1 MAGPFFFPGENK
13 LKPINENT
21 AGNLQII
28 DLVRSLSILSV
39 LAYHL
44 APALNRFGGSH
55 SWLWE
60 RVSSNG
66 PGGVFMFFVVSGFL
80 ITRIIDRGPGKLFHP
95 DLRRFYARRV
105 GRIIPL
111 FLLYVSLGLAFTAII
126 TEFIGVSPKS
136 RYCFELPQNPW
147 DPAFWLSLLTFTN
160 NWVGALYF
168 DAWGGLGNHWSL
180 IWSLCVEE
188 QFYLF
193 YPLVLTFLGNR
204 LKAFWLFIPLA
215 SAALFWK
222 FFVPDFGFGTGA
234 IAVRM
239 NIASYGLIAEGIL
252 LYLACEKWGPHL
264 ARHPWICAAM
274 SVTGSLAVASSY
286 SGYLGE
292 HWIYRDLAIGPGLF
306 LLLFGGLHLGFFES
320 GYFRLLALPGR
331 VSYGSYLFHIIVLYL
346 IHPFLVCQGPFVAF
360 FIYAIVTTGV
370 AMLSYHLF
378 EVPANHFVRKW
389 LGAG

>member
-1 MAGPFFFPGENK
+1 M
-13 LKPINENT
+13 KPINGT
-21 AGNLQII
+21 PGGNLQVI

-44 APALNRFGGSH
+44 APALNRFGDSH

-60 RVSSNG
+60 RISSNG

-80 ITRIIDRGPGKLFHP
+80 ITRIIDRGGVSLYHP
-95 DLRRFYARRV
+95 DLTYFYARRV

-111 FLLYVSLGLAFTAII
+111 FLFYVFLGLAFTAII
-126 TEFIGVSPKS
+126 TDFIGTSPKS
-136 RYCFELPQNPW
+136 RYCFELPRNPW

-160 NWVGALYF
+160 NWVGAFYF

-193 YPLVLTFLGNR
+193 YPLVLMFLGNR
-204 LKAFWLFIPLA
+204 LKAFWFFISLVLA
-215 SAALFWK
+215 SLFLK
-222 FFVPDFGFGTGA
+222 IFLPDFGSETGA
-234 IAVRM
+234 VAVRM

-252 LYLACEKWGPHL
+252 LYLACAKWNRYL
-264 ARHPWICAAM
+264 TRHPWLCATM
-274 SVTGSLAVASSY
+274 SVAGLLAVVSSY

-292 HWIYRDLAIGPGLF
+292 HWIYRDWVIGPGLF
-306 LLLFGGLHLGFFES
+306 LLLLGGIHLSFFES
-320 GYFRLLALPGR
+320 GYFRLLALPGK
-331 VSYGSYLFHIIVLYL
+331 VSYGSYLFHIVVLYL

-360 FIYAIVTTGV
+360 FIYAIVTTLV
-370 AMLSYHLF
+370 ATVSYHLF
-378 EVPANHFVRKW
+378 EVPANHFVRRW
-389 LGAG
+389 LGTE